1 MMSQIL
7 SRVFFVFTGFFGDA
21 ILKVGLMFPQDG
33 QIESDCSD
41 VRPQAARHAKQDP
54 PRRISIFSCCRHLT
68 RHKIRGLIQNNA
80 CALES

>member
-7 SRVFFVFTGFFGDA
+7 SRVFFVFTGFFGDV

-41 VRPQAARHAKQDP
+41 AGPQAARHGKQDS
-54 PRRISIFSCCRHLT
+54 PRRIPIFSCPCHLT
-68 RHKIRGLIQNNA
+68 R
-80 CALES
+80 